1 MNSTATIND
10 GDTVAANETWWSKL
24 FARLQTWDL
33 REWLPVAF
41 ALQILALVLYE
52 VVLFLIP
59 AAEPEN
65 VDLNVSTEMTFVE
78 FSEVEDVKPPE
89 SRDLSDE
96 IVEVDKL
103 KEEEQINWANA
114 VDPTLDFNQRY
125 SIFLDA
131 RTGNDDYPDAARRA
145 NLGRVTA
152 AVRVYIDK
160 SGNIRD
166 VKVRSIRSQGGGHQT
181 FQKEFIRS
189 IRNVLLNKTRVE
201 GRPYMVNGE
210 AKDIVWDTTISFT
223 IN

>member
-1 MNSTATIND
+1 MNSTATMND
-10 GDTVAANETWWSKL
+10 GAAPNAAWWSQAY
-24 FARLQTWDL
+24 ARMQSWDL

-41 ALQILALVLYE
+41 VLQI
-52 VVLFLIP
+52 VVLLLYQLVIFLIP
-59 AAEPEN
+59 AAEPES
-65 VDLNVSTEMTFVE
+65 VDLSISTEMTFIE
-78 FSEVEDVKPPE
+78 FNEVEDVKPPE
-89 SRDLSDE
+89 SRDLSDD

-114 VDPTLDFNQRY
+114 VDPTLDFSQRY
-125 SIFLDA
+125 SLFLDA
-131 RTGNDDYPDAARRA
+131 RTGNDDYPDGARRA

-160 SGNIRD
+160 SGRIRD
-166 VKVRSIRSQGGGHQT
+166 VKVRSIRSQGGGHEP
-181 FQKEFIRS
+181 FQSEFIRS

-201 GRPYMVNGE
+201 GRPYMVDGE